1 MCKVI
6 SLAKQGRISCN
17 LKDRHPSSQY
27 NKLYS
32 PIDINAYYFTRSI
45 FFYQEEMNQCVDNS
59 VAEEVREEEV
69 KEEEQMKEEVKEESK
84 EEEQVKEES
93 KEKEQV
99 KEESKEKEQT
109 TEQATETSTSEQPQ
123 DEKPTITIPRYYI
136 SSFTTFSSVIQS
148 IQSITDIKDLNE
160 NDTVASTWTNLDT
173 NIDYR
178 VLLCCTSFMNCSA
191 VRTAFS
197 FEKQHNKEKVFSS
210 ISNCTCCEFEMINYR
225 DEDDIKPAAVSWG
238 KKKSIEKP
246 SSQQLN
252 LVDCIELKKTTTVML
267 TGSRY

>member
-45 FFYQEEMNQCVDNS
+45 FFYQEEMNQYVDNS

-93 KEKEQV
+93 KEKEQ
-99 KEESKEKEQT
+99 T

-123 DEKPTITIPRYYI
+123 DEKPTITTPRYYI
-136 SSFTTFSSVIQS
+136 SSFTTFSSVLQS

-173 NIDYR
+173 NADYR
-178 VLLCCTSFMNCSA
+178 VLLCCTNFMNCSA
-191 VRTAFS
+191 IRSAFS

>member
-1 MCKVI
+1 MSISAIQDHMCKVI
-6 SLAKQGRISCN
+6 LLAKQGRISCN
-17 LKDRHPSSQY
+17 LKDRHPSNQY
-27 NKLYS
+27 NTLYS
-32 PIDINAYYFTRSI
+32 PISVNAYYFTRSI
-45 FFYQEEMNQCVDNS
+45 FFYQEEVVQSVDDS
-59 VAEEVREEEV
+59 VAEEVVEEVIEEV
-69 KEEEQMKEEVKEESK
+69 KEEKEEEQEQGKEEVKEE
-84 EEEQVKEES
+84 
-93 KEKEQV
+93 
-99 KEESKEKEQT
+99 T
-109 TEQATETSTSEQPQ
+109 TENPTSEQPQ

-267 TGSRY
+267 TGSRYRIVFSI